1 MANVFV
7 SYSRQDIEF
16 ARKLVEWLE
25 KKGHQVW
32 MDKKRILGGADYR
45 EEIADGISSAD
56 VFISLL
62 SPDSVTSKWVKR
74 EIYYADDM
82 EKFIIPVLVKFVK
95 FPQEFQLALTG
106 VHYVDLT
113 AASSEYDPWSELE
126 LALERAKTGAPVSEA
141 IDADKPP
148 YKGLQAYMA
157 KKIKHKISLRLGT
170 ILAALVLV
178 LAIGLFLG
186 RYSSSPL
193 PSAKDINVSAVTTE
207 VQDAI
212 RLVYS
217 TPLDEAAPSAAVAV
231 MVQKTE
237 ESAWHLLRDGEELPS
252 GANYFFGLHPE
263 ENAYFYIFQIDSTG
277 KLDWLFPKNNYLSH
291 STGQNPA
298 FAAKWTRIPRSVN
311 QAFFLDENLGVE
323 HFYIVATQTPWPALE
338 EALGKARL
346 SGSMNRPILA
356 NFSLKTRGSAGTRP
370 VEFDLPTN
378 MGETPPRVQQLINGK
393 AGALVIERWFRHV
406 KAQSQEYYVIG

>member
-25 KKGHQVW
+25 KKGHRVW

-74 EIYYADDM
+74 EIYYADDKD
-82 EKFIIPVLVKFVK
+82 KFIIPVLVKFVE

-113 AASSEYDPWSELE
+113 AASSKYDPWSELE
-126 LALERAKTGAPVSEA
+126 RALEKAKVGAPLSEA
-141 IDADKPP
+141 IHADKPP

-157 KKIKHKISLRLGT
+157 KKSKRKISLRLGPFV
-170 ILAALVLV
+170 AALVLV
-178 LAIGLFLG
+178 LAIGLFWG
-186 RYSSSPL
+186 RYSKSLL
-193 PSAKDINVSAVTTE
+193 PEPNEINVSAVTTE
-207 VQDAI
+207 VRDAI
-212 RLVYS
+212 RLVYT
-217 TPLDEAAPSAAVAV
+217 TPLEEAAPSAAVAV

-237 ESAWHLLRDGEELPS
+237 DSAWHLLRDGEELPS

-277 KLDWLFPKNNYLSH
+277 KLDWLFPQNTYLFH
-291 STGQNPA
+291 STGQNPVS
-298 FAAKWTRIPRSVN
+298 AAKWTRVPLSVN
-311 QAFFLDENLGVE
+311 QAYYLDENVGVE
-323 HFYIVATQTPWPALE
+323 HFYIVATKTPWSALE
-338 EALGKARL
+338 EALGKAGL
-346 SGSMNRPILA
+346 SGDPNKPILA
-356 NFSLKTRGSAGTRP
+356 SFSLQTRGSAGIRP
-370 VEFDLPTN
+370 VPVKLP
-378 MGETPPRVQQLINGK
+378 GAKGQALPGAQQLIKGK
-393 AGALVIERWFRHV
+393 AGALVIERWFQHINA
-406 KAQSQEYYVIG
+406 KAKE

>member
-25 KKGHQVW
+25 KKGHRVW

-56 VFISLL
+56 IFISLL

-74 EIYYADDM
+74 EIYYADDK
-82 EKFIIPVLVKFVK
+82 EKFIIPVLVRFVK

-126 LALERAKTGAPVSEA
+126 RALERAEAGAPVPKATNGDQAPFKE
-141 IDADKPP
+141 
-148 YKGLQAYMA
+148 LQGYMA
-157 KKIKHKISLRLGT
+157 KKIKRKISLRLGT

-178 LAIGLFLG
+178 LATGLFLG
-186 RYSSSPL
+186 RYSKSLL
-193 PSAKDINVSAVTTE
+193 PEPDEINVSAVTTE
-207 VQDAI
+207 AQNAI
-212 RLVYS
+212 RLVYT
-217 TPLDEAAPSAAVAV
+217 TPLEEDAPSAAVAV

-237 ESAWHLLRDGEELPS
+237 DSAWHILRDGDELPS

-263 ENAYFYIFQIDSTG
+263 ENAYFYVFQIDSTG

-291 STGQNPA
+291 STGQNPVP
-298 FAAKWTRIPRSVN
+298 AAKWTRVPLSVN
-311 QAFFLDENLGVE
+311 QVFFLDENLGVE
-323 HFYIVATQTPWPALE
+323 HFYIVATRTPWPALE
-338 EALGKARL
+338 EALGKAGL
-346 SGSMNRPILA
+346 SGNPNKPVLA
-356 NFSLKTRGSAGTRP
+356 FFSLQTRGSAGIRP
-370 VEFDLPTN
+370 VPVELPGAKDQTSS
-378 MGETPPRVQQLINGK
+378 GAQQLIKGK
-393 AGALVIERWFRHV
+393 AGALVIERWFQHV
-406 KAQSQEYYVIG
+406 NRKVKD